1 MGKRFYILVLLL
13 TLAFTANSQSI
24 FSTIYNMDNGLS
36 NNRVNAITQDKN
48 GFMWFGT
55 DDGLCRFDGIKFKT
69 YILSDYIDE
78 NASSY
83 ITHLFIDSKNMMW
96 IGTNNG
102 IIVFDY
108 INNKFKAF
116 KAFTGD
122 SIKIATPILDIAEDK
137 DGNVWIGTDDKEFS
151 NSILMKNKD

>member
-78 NASSY
+78 NVSMADLKAMLTSMMKKVFGQSTK
-83 ITHLFIDSKNMMW
+83 IRFRPSFFPFTEPSVEVDVSCPTCHGKGCKVCKGSRKN
-96 IGTNNG
+96 
-102 IIVFDY
+102 Y
-108 INNKFKAF
+108 R
-116 KAFTGD
+116 
-122 SIKIATPILDIAEDK
+122 
-137 DGNVWIGTDDKEFS
+137 
-151 NSILMKNKD
+151 